1 MRPGFIK
8 MGQKVLFK
16 LLVGGFF
23 RHLRQRL
30 HELFLGVIDVLQ
42 LMYEQVV
49 HRLDVF
55 AEESHCVVLCLGNMQ
70 AQAFFRPDARAS
82 CSMLVGANRVAKRM
96 FLKASKTP

>member
-1 MRPGFIK
+1 MRPGLIE
-8 MGQKVLFK
+8 MAQKALFK

-23 RHLRQRL
+23 RHLRQGL

-55 AEESHCVVLCLGNMQ
+55 AEESHCGRPLLGEH
-70 AQAFFRPDARAS
+70 AGTGLFRPDACAS
-82 CSMLVGANRVAKRM
+82 CSMLMRG
-96 FLKASKTP
+96 